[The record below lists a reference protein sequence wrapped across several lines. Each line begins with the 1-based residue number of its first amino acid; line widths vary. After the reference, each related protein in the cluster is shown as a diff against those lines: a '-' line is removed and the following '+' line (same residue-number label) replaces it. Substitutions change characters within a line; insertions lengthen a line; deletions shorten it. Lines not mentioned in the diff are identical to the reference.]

1 MSAGQK
7 ELVGTDGAPAAGP
20 ATEIAVKAQV
30 RQFYDSIGWR
40 QIGEGLYQNARYED
54 LRPVSRGYLH
64 RCHRRVA
71 RFLPR
76 RGVYL
81 LDAGSGPI
89 QYPEYLEY
97 SQGYRYRVCL
107 DLSRRALLEARQRIG
122 DRGLYVVGD
131 LADLPFRER
140 AFEGVVSLHAVHHL
154 PLTEQEAAFR
164 SFLRVLR
171 PGGRS
176 AVVYTWGDASPLM
189 RLSAPLVRA
198 ANGLLAMLRRLRRGR
213 DGGAAARGS
222 AAAEELLAARGTH
235 TFRHDYNWIRDTL
248 ADLPGL
254 EIRVWR
260 TASTAFLRALI
271 HGPLL
276 GALWLRVL
284 YQCEEWAPRLLG
296 RLGQYPLIVFE
307 RPGAER
313 LD

>member
-1 MSAGQK
+1 MSAGQN
-7 ELVGTDGAPAAGP
+7 ELGGAPPAGP
-20 ATEIAVKAQV
+20 ATEIALKAQV

-54 LRPVSRGYLH
+54 LRPVSRDYLH
-64 RCHRRVA
+64 RCHERVG

-76 RGVYL
+76 RGIYL

-97 SQGYRYRVCL
+97 SQGFRYRVCL

-122 DRGLYVVGD
+122 HRGLYVVGD
-131 LADLPFRER
+131 LANLPFRKQ
-140 AFEGVVSLHAVHHL
+140 AFEGVVSLHTVHHL

-164 SFLRVLR
+164 GFLRVLR

-213 DGGAAARGS
+213 EGRPAARG

-235 TFRHDYNWIRDTL
+235 TFRHDYTWIRERL

-276 GALWLRVL
+276 GALWLRML
-284 YQCEEWAPRLLG
+284 CQCEEWAPRLLG

-307 RPGAER
+307 RPASER

>member
-7 ELVGTDGAPAAGP
+7 ELGGSPPAGP
-20 ATEIAVKAQV
+20 ATEIALKAQV

-54 LRPVSRGYLH
+54 LRPVSRDYLH
-64 RCHRRVA
+64 RCHERVG

-76 RGVYL
+76 RGIYL

-122 DRGLYVVGD
+122 HRGLYVVGD
-131 LADLPFRER
+131 LANLPFQEQ
-140 AFEGVVSLHAVHHL
+140 AFEGVVSLHTVHHL

-164 SFLRVLR
+164 GFLRVLR

-213 DGGAAARGS
+213 RAGRPPGT
-222 AAAEELLAARGTH
+222 AAEELLAPAAPILAT
-235 TFRHDYNWIRDTL
+235 TTWIRETARSARAGDPGL
-248 ADLPGL
+248 ADG
-254 EIRVWR
+254 
-260 TASTAFLRALI
+260 STAFLRALI
-271 HGPLL
+271 HRPLL
-276 GALWLRVL
+276 GALWLRLL
-284 YQCEEWAPRLLG
+284 YQWEEWAPRLLG

-307 RPGAER
+307 KPGAER

>member
-1 MSAGQK
+1 MSARQQ
-7 ELVGTDGAPAAGP
+7 ELRGAPPAGP
-20 ATEIAVKAQV
+20 ATEIALKAQV

-54 LRPVSRGYLH
+54 LRPVSRSYLR

-76 RGVYL
+76 RGTYL

-97 SQGYRYRVCL
+97 SQGFRYRVCL

-122 DRGLYVVGD
+122 DHGLYVMGD
-131 LADLPFRER
+131 LADLPFRKQ
-140 AFEGVVSLHAVHHL
+140 AFEGVVSLHTVHHL

-164 SFLRVLR
+164 GFLRVLR

-189 RLSAPLVRA
+189 RVSTPLVRA
-198 ANGLLAMLRRLRRGR
+198 ANGLLARLRRLRRG
-213 DGGAAARGS
+213 GGPAARGP

-235 TFRHDYNWIRDTL
+235 TFRHDYTWIRDRL
-248 ADLPGL
+248 GDLPGL

-276 GALWLRVL
+276 GALWLRML
-284 YQCEEWAPRLLG
+284 FQCEEWAPRLLG

-307 RPGAER
+307 KPGAER

>member
-1 MSAGQK
+1 MSAGQR
-7 ELVGTDGAPAAGP
+7 ELGGAPPAGP
-20 ATEIAVKAQV
+20 ATEIALKAQV

-40 QIGEGLYQNARYED
+40 QIGEGLSQNARYED
-54 LRPVSRGYLH
+54 LRPVSRSYLR
-64 RCHRRVA
+64 RCHRRVG

-76 RGVYL
+76 RGTYF

-97 SQGYRYRVCL
+97 SQGYRHRVCL
-107 DLSRRALLEARQRIG
+107 DVSRRALLEARQRIG
-122 DRGLYVVGD
+122 DHGLYVIGD
-131 LADLPFRER
+131 LADLPFQEQ
-140 AFEGVVSLHAVHHL
+140 AFEGVVSLHTVHQL

-164 SFLRVLR
+164 GFLRVLR
-171 PGGRS
+171 PGGGS

-189 RLSAPLVRA
+189 RVSAPLVRA

-213 DGGAAARGS
+213 DGEMAARGS
-222 AAAEELLAARGTH
+222 TEAEELLAARGTH
-235 TFRHDYNWIRDTL
+235 TFRHDYTWIRDTL

-271 HGPLL
+271 HRPLL
-276 GALWLRVL
+276 GALWLRML
-284 YQCEEWAPRLLG
+284 YQWEEWAPRLLG

-307 RPGAER
+307 KPGAER

>member
-7 ELVGTDGAPAAGP
+7 ELGGAPPAGS
-20 ATEIAVKAQV
+20 ATEIALKAQV

-54 LRPVSRGYLH
+54 LRPVSRDYLH
-64 RCHRRVA
+64 RCHERLG

-76 RGVYL
+76 RGTYL

-122 DRGLYVVGD
+122 HRGLYVVGD
-131 LADLPFRER
+131 LADLPFQEQ
-140 AFEGVVSLHAVHHL
+140 AFEGVVSLHTVHHL

-164 SFLRVLR
+164 GFLRVLR

-198 ANGLLAMLRRLRRGR
+198 ANGLLARLRWLRRGR
-213 DGGAAARGS
+213 EGSPAARGP
-222 AAAEELLAARGTH
+222 AAEELLAARGTH
-235 TFRHDYNWIRDTL
+235 TFRHDYTWIRERL

-260 TASTAFLRALI
+260 TVSTAFLRALI
-271 HGPLL
+271 HRPLL
-276 GALWLRVL
+276 GALWLRLL
-284 YQCEEWAPRLLG
+284 YQWEEWAPRLLG

-307 RPGAER
+307 KPGAER

>member
-1 MSAGQK
+1 MSAEQ
-7 ELVGTDGAPAAGP
+7 EQLVETAGAQAAGP
-20 ATEIAVKAQV
+20 APEMAVKAQV

-54 LRPVSRGYLH
+54 LRPVSRGYLR

-76 RGVYL
+76 RGTYL

-107 DLSRRALLEARQRIG
+107 DLSRRALIEARQRIG
-122 DRGLYVVGD
+122 DHGLYVIGD
-131 LADLPFRER
+131 LADLPFREQ
-140 AFEGVVSLHAVHHL
+140 AFEGVVSLHTVHHL

-164 SFLRVLR
+164 GFLRVLR
-171 PGGRS
+171 PGGGS

-189 RLSAPLVRA
+189 RVSAPLVRA
-198 ANGLLAMLRRLRRGR
+198 ANGLLARLRRLRRG
-213 DGGAAARGS
+213 GGPAARGP

-235 TFRHDYNWIRDTL
+235 TFRHDYTWIRDRL
-248 ADLPGL
+248 GDLPEL

-276 GALWLRVL
+276 GALWLRML
-284 YQCEEWAPRLLG
+284 FQCEEWAPRLLG

-307 RPGAER
+307 KPGAER

>member
-1 MSAGQK
+1 VSAGQK
-7 ELVGTDGAPAAGP
+7 ELVETAGAPAEGP
-20 ATEIAVKAQV
+20 VAELAVKAQV
-30 RQFYDSIGWR
+30 RQFYESIGWR
-40 QIGEGLYQNARYED
+40 QVGEGLYQNARYED
-54 LRPVSRGYLH
+54 LRPVSRGYLS

-76 RGVYL
+76 AGAYL

-97 SQGYRYRVCL
+97 SHGYRHRVCL
-107 DLSRRALLEARQRIG
+107 DLSRRALSEARDRIG
-122 DRGLYVVGD
+122 DHGLYVVGD

-140 AFEGVVSLHAVHHL
+140 AFEGVVSLHTVHHL
-154 PLTEQEAAFR
+154 PLAEQENAFR
-164 SFLRVLR
+164 GFFRVLR

-198 ANGLLAMLRRLRRGR
+198 ANGLLAVLRRLRRGR
-213 DGGAAARGS
+213 DGGTTARGS
-222 AAAEELLAARGTH
+222 TEAKRLLAARGTH
-235 TFRHDYNWIRDTL
+235 TFRHDYTWIRERL

-284 YQCEEWAPRLLG
+284 YQCEEWVPRLLG

-307 RPGAER
+307 KPGAER

>member
-7 ELVGTDGAPAAGP
+7 ELGGAPSAGP
-20 ATEIAVKAQV
+20 ATEITLKAQV

-54 LRPVSRGYLH
+54 LRPVSRDYLH
-64 RCHRRVA
+64 RCHERVG

-76 RGVYL
+76 RGRYL

-122 DRGLYVVGD
+122 AHGLYVVGD
-131 LADLPFRER
+131 LADLPFQAQ
-140 AFEGVVSLHAVHHL
+140 AFEGVVSLHTVHHL
-154 PLTEQEAAFR
+154 PLTEQETAFR
-164 SFLRVLR
+164 GFLRVLR

-198 ANGLLAMLRRLRRGR
+198 ANGLLARLRRLRRGR
-213 DGGAAARGS
+213 EGRPAARGP
-222 AAAEELLAARGTH
+222 AEELLAARGTH
-235 TFRHDYNWIRDTL
+235 TFRHDYPWIRERL

-271 HGPLL
+271 HRPLL
-276 GALWLRVL
+276 GALWLRML
-284 YQCEEWAPRLLG
+284 YQWEEWAPRLLG

-307 RPGAER
+307 KPGAER